1 MKYMKYFKR
10 IVPIIVLIICIF
22 IFPMPSHADFGDFA
36 GDSDFGGGDWGDS
49 DDDYSYGDSHSRNNS
64 GDDET
69 SFAELVALYVIFG
82 LILGGVAV
90 ATVAISKDQ
99 NNRTNNYGKSIES
112 LKEIDP
118 QFSEAEF
125 KEKLAEFYVH
135 FQRSWQAKDITDL
148 RPYLTDTLYN
158 KCDLQLDSYR
168 KNNQTNHVDDPKV
181 LSVELKY
188 WKAEQNNHL
197 IIAEINA
204 CIIDYVTDDKTGAV
218 VRGSR
223 TDKKYMTYEW
233 TLKRSADR
241 MTASRNGTVVTC
253 PYCGAEVNINNSAVC
268 EYCDSVLH
276 TDSFDWTV
284 SFIRGISQ
292 RTEKQ

>member
-1 MKYMKYFKR
+1 MKYFKR
-10 IVPIIVLIICIF
+10 IIPIIALLICIF

-49 DDDYSYGDSHSRNNS
+49 DDDYSYGDSHSRNYS

-69 SFAELVALYVIFG
+69 SLKEWIIIFG
-82 LILGGVAV
+82 FLGLFGGVPIILVIYA
-90 ATVAISKDQ
+90 
-99 NNRTNNYGKSIES
+99 SINS
-112 LKEIDP
+112 NKRPTDRGNPMVKFKEIDP

>member
-1 MKYMKYFKR
+1 MNFLKYFKR
-10 IVPIIVLIICIF
+10 IIPIIALLICIF
-22 IFPMPSHADFGDFA
+22 VFPIPTHADFGDFA

-49 DDDYSYGDSHSRNNS
+49 DDDYSYGDSRSKNN
-64 GDDET
+64 GDDGDM
-69 SFAELVALYVIFG
+69 SFAEAVALYVIFG

-118 QFSEAEF
+118 QFSEDEF
-125 KEKLAEFYVH
+125 KKKLAEIYIH

-148 RPYLTDTLYN
+148 RPYLTDDLYA
-158 KCDLQLDSYR
+158 KSERQLDAYR
-168 KNNQTNHVDDPKV
+168 KNFQTNHVDNPTV
-181 LSVELKY
+181 QSVELKY
-188 WKAEQNNHL
+188 WNNLQNKHV
-197 IIAEINA
+197 ITAEINA
-204 CIIDYVTDDKTGAV
+204 CIIDYVTDDRTGAV

-233 TLKRSADR
+233 TLVRSADR
-241 MTASRNGTVVTC
+241 LTSSHSGTVATC
-253 PYCGAEVNINNSAVC
+253 PYCGAKISINHSAVC

-276 TDSFDWTV
+276 VDSFDWTV
-284 SFIRGISQ
+284 SYIKGVSQ